1 MKKEKGIEELDTSAA
16 AEQRPEVGDQRPV
29 AEATAEALATAEADG
44 PALQPITPVRL
55 GDLGL
60 APAGKTVSTV
70 RIEGDQATLGSL
82 TGRPKWT
89 GALADLPEAITKQLS
104 TIKSE

>member
-16 AEQRPEVGDQRPV
+16 AEQRPE
-29 AEATAEALATAEADG
+29 AESAMSHELAA
-44 PALQPITPVRL
+44 ITPVRL